1 MKKIQTPELL
11 RRAEV
16 RPQSLDK
23 KNRTVE
29 VVFSTGARVMRRP
42 FFDEPYWE
50 ELSLDPAH
58 VRLDRLNNGAP
69 FLRVHDDWTLESVL
83 GVVESAATD
92 GSVGTAVI
100 RFSERP
106 DVEPVFND
114 ITSGILRHVSVG
126 YKVWHYDEMPKA
138 EDGIRVLR
146 ATDWEPVELSAVP
159 VGADDGAVVR
169 SGGSVNECVINFMEE
184 IMTKKKRQDE
194 APEQKPVVA
203 EEAGDEEKKVEDPAE
218 VEAGDEEEK
227 VEDEK
232 KDEEGSEAASEEKVE
247 DAERKGAL
255 AERERINGIR
265 NAVRAAN
272 LAESFADDFIKH
284 GTPLDEARAKVIDIL
299 ADRDRQSDTR
309 TARMEVIDMEEKKTR
324 RDAVAA
330 AIMHRADTN
339 RELPEAAREYRGMN
353 LMDMAREAVEKA
365 GGRTRGLSRREIA
378 VAALNLDRNVARMHG
393 VSDFPEIL
401 STAVNRTLRDAY
413 QLAPRTFVP
422 WCRKSTAP
430 DFREVARTQLSELSK
445 FQSVNPGGE
454 YKHLSF
460 GDSAEKYSLA
470 KSGGIVAVTWEAI
483 INDDLD
489 AFSRIPFALAEEAAA
504 SESDIVY
511 GILSG
516 NPNMAD
522 TVALFDASTH
532 KNYTTSSGTAISDT
546 SLGVAR
552 ALMRKQKGPKGREL
566 NITPDFL
573 IVGPDREVLA
583 NKYTSASFVAAKA
596 SDITPNFFSALQ
608 VIVEP
613 RITGNAWYLA
623 AKPMRIDTIEYAYLE
638 GEEGLFTEERVGFEV
653 DGIEIKARHVFAAKA
668 IDYRGLYKNDGA

>member
-58 VRLDRLNNGAP
+58 LRLDRLNNGAP

-106 DVEPVFND
+106 DVEPGFND

-194 APEQKPVVA
+194 APAQKPVVA
-203 EEAGDEEKKVEDPAE
+203 EEAGAEEETVEDPAE
-218 VEAGDEEEK
+218 VEAGAEESEKEK
-227 VEDEK
+227 VD
-232 KDEEGSEAASEEKVE
+232 DS
-247 DAERKGAL
+247 ERKAVL
-255 AERERINGIR
+255 DERTRIAVIR
-265 NAVRAAN
+265 TTVRAAK
-272 LAESFADDFIKH
+272 LEESIADDFVTN
-284 GTPLDEARAKVIDIL
+284 GAPLDEVRAKVIDIL
-299 ADRDRQSDTR
+299 ADRDRQSNTR
-309 TARMEVIDMEEKKTR
+309 TARMEVVDMEEKKTR

-330 AIMHRADTN
+330 AIMHRADPN
-339 RELPEAAREYRGMN
+339 RELPEVAREYRGMN

-365 GGRTRGLSRREIA
+365 GGKTRGLSRREIA
-378 VAALNLDRNVARMHG
+378 VAALNLDRNLARMHS

-430 DFREVARTQLSELSK
+430 DFREVARTQLSEMSK
-445 FQSVNPGGE
+445 FQKVNAGGE

-504 SESDIVY
+504 SESDVVY

-522 TVALFDASTH
+522 SVALFDASTH

-552 ALMRKQKGPKGREL
+552 ALMRKQKGPKGRQL

-613 RITGNAWYLA
+613 RISGNAWYLA

-668 IDYRGLYKNDGA
+668 IDYRGLYMNDGA